1 MRKADRFRHL
11 RREALFWGIAI
22 LIGFLVFPWL

>member
-11 RREALFWGIAI
+11 RREALFWGVAV
-22 LIGFLVFPWL
+22 LVGFLIFVCF

>member
-11 RREALFWGIAI
+11 RREALFWVVAVMVS
-22 LIGFLVFPWL
+22 FLFFICV

>member
-11 RREALFWGIAI
+11 RREALFWGVAI
-22 LIGFLVFPWL
+22 LVGFIFFVCV

>member
-11 RREALFWGIAI
+11 RREALFWCVAV
-22 LIGFLVFPWL
+22 LIGFLTFVCF

>member
-11 RREALFWGIAI
+11 RREALFWGVAA
-22 LIGFLVFPWL
+22 LAGFIFYLCF

>member
-11 RREALFWGIAI
+11 RREALFWGVAV
-22 LIGFLVFPWL
+22 LVGFFFFFCV

>member
-11 RREALFWGIAI
+11 RREALFWGVAV
-22 LIGFLVFPWL
+22 LVGFIFFVGV

>member
-11 RREALFWGIAI
+11 RREALFWGAA
-22 LIGFLVFPWL
+22 LVIGTLVFCVL

>member
-11 RREALFWGIAI
+11 RREALFWSVAI
-22 LIGFLVFPWL
+22 LVGFLFFVCV

>member
-11 RREALFWGIAI
+11 RREALFWGVAV
-22 LIGFLVFPWL
+22 LIGFLIFVCI